1 MKDYLNAFQRPCHVT
16 MLSMVECRMET
27 KPTRYQMW
35 KWPYPVNSLLLAIKK
50 LNSSIW
56 CHPTRSIPAKIIM
69 PSINRFTTITKLHF
83 GIDYSCRLQL
93 RNMRERPPLGR
104 TKGTRW
110 KGFRSPV
117 DPCTR
122 CTDAHWSGSN
132 FLTTPC
138 VQFHIANET
147 ARAMCAYT

>member
-56 CHPTRSIPAKIIM
+56 CHPTRSIPATIIM

-83 GIDYSCRLQL
+83 GIDYSQITVTQH
-93 RNMRERPPLGR
+93 GR
-104 TKGTRW
+104 APSSWKNKGNALKRI
-110 KGFRSPV
+110 SLI

-122 CTDAHWSGSN
+122 CTDADWSGSN